1 MSPIANHRLRFRIVF
16 TKYEKSWTPLP
27 LPWLIEGDCQIW
39 YSAWERER
47 SDIPPWK
54 SQDTEEEREEEEGE
68 GEEEGSKETDA
79 ESSLLLEVNVAE
91 GRALQNRKVE
101 QIENVFIG
109 SLWTN
114 R

>member
-1 MSPIANHRLRFRIVF
+1 MREIVKF
-16 TKYEKSWTPLP
+16 DTQP
-27 LPWLIEGDCQIW
+27 
-39 YSAWERER
+39 ERER
-47 SDIPPWK
+47 ADIPPWK
-54 SQDTEEEREEEEGE
+54 SQDTEEEGEEEERRRGRE
-68 GEEEGSKETDA
+68 SKETDA

-109 SLWTN
+109 SFRTN

>member
-1 MSPIANHRLRFRIVF
+1 MSPIATANHRLRFGMVF
-16 TKYEKSWTPLP
+16 TKYGLEKVEPRSGCRDESRKIVKFDTQP
-27 LPWLIEGDCQIW
+27 
-39 YSAWERER
+39 ERER
-47 SDIPPWK
+47 DQLSPLGRVKI
-54 SQDTEEEREEEEGE
+54 QRRRGRRRRR
-68 GEEEGSKETDA
+68 GSKETDA

-109 SLWTN
+109 SLRAN